1 MLWNMETEAER
12 ATKKKLKKAAMQV
25 IRWWC
30 VFYSSMFKIEL
41 KPSSITWACIGDV
54 MGLEMK
60 TLVAV
65 LFFLISSAEN
75 VTIILIDVR
84 LCFLGKKAR
93 LTLSSMKEFVLLLWP
108 RLTPATSPNEPW
120 RNVHV
125 FVLRRQ
131 HWASWKLSNK
141 AKKIVCQKRNFLE
154 INLVG
159 R

>member
-1 MLWNMETEAER
+1 METEAER

-25 IRWWC
+25 IRRWC
-30 VFYSSMFKIEL
+30 VFYSSMFKVEL

-65 LFFLISSAEN
+65 SFFLISLAEK
-75 VTIILIDVR
+75 VTIVLIGVC

-108 RLTPATSPNEPW
+108 WLRPPTSPNEPW

-125 FVLRRQ
+125 FILRWQ
-131 HWASWKLSNK
+131 HWAFWELRNK
-141 AKKIVCQKRNFLE
+141 AKKIICQKRNFFE
-154 INLVG
+154 INLLA